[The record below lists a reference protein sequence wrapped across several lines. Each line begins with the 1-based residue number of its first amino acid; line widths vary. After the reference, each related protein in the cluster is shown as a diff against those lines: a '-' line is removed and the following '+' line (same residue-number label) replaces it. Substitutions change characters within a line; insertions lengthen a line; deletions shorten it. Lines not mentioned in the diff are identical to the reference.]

1 MGFFDK
7 LKKITSNLFSGF
19 TEADEDFFQLVKKA
33 HCKLLFSCG
42 FPHFLNLH
50 FLFLRRDVA
59 NRRRDAARCRFAAL
73 EGMVIPCKIES
84 PFSFPLAE
92 KKTAIHGQKKRR

>member
-1 MGFFDK
+1 MR
-7 LKKITSNLFSGF
+7 
-19 TEADEDFFQLVKKA
+19 
-33 HCKLLFSCG
+33 

-50 FLFLRRDVA
+50 FLLPQGLLPQRDAA
-59 NRRRDAARCRFAAL
+59 NRRRDAARCRFAAR

-92 KKTAIHGQKKRR
+92 KKTAIHGQKEKR